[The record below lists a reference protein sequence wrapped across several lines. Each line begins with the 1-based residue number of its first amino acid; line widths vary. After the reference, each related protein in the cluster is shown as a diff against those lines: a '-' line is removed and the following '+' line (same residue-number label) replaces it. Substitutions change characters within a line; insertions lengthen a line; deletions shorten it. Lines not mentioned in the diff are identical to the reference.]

1 MRILFLAFCCC
12 LLTSVWA
19 EQPESYQVT
28 GASLIGGAFS
38 LTDHTGAAV
47 TEKNFQDKYMLV
59 FFGFTNCPSVCPLGL
74 SRMIRALKQ
83 IDNFESKITPVFITV
98 DPERDTPERMTTY
111 LGYYHSSFVG
121 LTGSEEQLEQVKTAY
136 RAYSFKSKDPDSDN
150 YSFDHSSMIYLMG
163 KQGQYIT
170 HFSDQTSVD
179 EMSMIV
185 QKNMQTHD

>member
-1 MRILFLAFCCC
+1 MRTLFLALCCYC
-12 LLTSVWA
+12 FIPAWA
-19 EQPESYQVT
+19 DIPGNHQVA

-38 LTDHTGAAV
+38 LIDHTGAAV

-74 SRMIRALKQ
+74 SRMTRALKQ
-83 IDNFESKITPVFITV
+83 IDDFESQITPVFITV

-111 LGYYHSSFVG
+111 LGYYHPSFVG

-150 YSFDHSSMIYLMG
+150 YSYDHSSMIYLMD

-179 EMSMIV
+179 EMSVIV
-185 QKNMQTHD
+185 QKNM

>member
-1 MRILFLAFCCC
+1 MRTLFLVLCCYFF
-12 LLTSVWA
+12 TPAWA
-19 EQPESYQVT
+19 ELPDNPQVT

-38 LTDHTGAAV
+38 LIDHTGIAV

-74 SRMIRALKQ
+74 SRMIRALKK
-83 IDNFESKITPVFITV
+83 IDDFESKITPVFITV

-111 LGYYHSSFVG
+111 LGHYHSSFVG

-150 YSFDHSSMIYLMG
+150 YSYDHSSMIYLMD

-179 EMSMIV
+179 EMSVIV